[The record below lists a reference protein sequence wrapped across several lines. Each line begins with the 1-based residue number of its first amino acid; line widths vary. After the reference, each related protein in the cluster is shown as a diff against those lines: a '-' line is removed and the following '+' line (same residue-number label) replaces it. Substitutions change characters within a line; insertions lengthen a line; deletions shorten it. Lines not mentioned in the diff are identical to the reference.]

1 MKAGV
6 ALGTNLGDRLANF
19 QRARKEIEA
28 LDKVSGPIL
37 ASAIYETDPVDCEPG
52 APKFLNAVIE
62 FEYAGSPSDLLS
74 QLGAVERALGRP
86 AQHKKN
92 SSRPIDLDL
101 LYFGLEEVEVPGLR
115 LPHPRMTERQFVLRP
130 LADIRPD
137 LILPKQTEPIR
148 ALLARLPDEP
158 GVVRSD
164 LKW

>member
-6 ALGTNLGDRLANF
+6 ALGTNLGDRLSNF
-19 QRARKEIEA
+19 QRARKEIEG
-28 LDKVSGPIL
+28 LDGASGPIL
-37 ASAIYETDPVDCEPG
+37 ASAIYETEPVECEPG

-62 FEYAGSPSDLLS
+62 FEYSGSPSELLS
-74 QLGAVERALGRP
+74 RLAAVERSLGRP
-86 AQHKKN
+86 AQHQKN

-101 LYFGLEEVEVPGLR
+101 LYFGAAETDAPGLH

-137 LILPKQTEPIR
+137 LILPKQTEPVR

>member
-1 MKAGV
+1 M
-6 ALGTNLGDRLANF
+6 
-19 QRARKEIEA
+19 
-28 LDKVSGPIL
+28 DKVSGPVL
-37 ASAIYETDPVDCEPG
+37 ASAIYETDPVGCEPG

-62 FEYAGSPSDLLS
+62 FDYAGSPQELLS
-74 QLGAVERALGRP
+74 QLGMVERSLGRP

-101 LYFGLEEVEVPGLR
+101 LYFGPTEIEMPGLR
-115 LPHPRMTERQFVLRP
+115 LPHPRMTARQFVLRP

-158 GVVRSD
+158 AVVRSD
-164 LKW
+164 LEW